1 MVHVPSG
8 RGRNCTAPGGEG
20 SLIVPNRVA
29 KGGFPFQAYIS
40 VAMLLYWQT
49 FRTFSKGNTSNVVV
63 KQTLD
68 CDPNVPANV
77 FSDGGGVQMFTKHL
91 GRRTVVTCFRNSC
104 SGRRGKSQRY
114 QVQPGCHWEN
124 AHVFFYILRHRIDTL
139 WHLRGIYSSPGP
151 ATS

>member
-40 VAMLLYWQT
+40 VAVLLYWQT

-63 KQTLD
+63 KQTLV

-77 FSDGGGVQMFTKHL
+77 FSDGGGGANVYKTFGQENCGDMFQK
-91 GRRTVVTCFRNSC
+91 
-104 SGRRGKSQRY
+104 
-114 QVQPGCHWEN
+114 
-124 AHVFFYILRHRIDTL
+124 
-139 WHLRGIYSSPGP
+139 
-151 ATS
+151 